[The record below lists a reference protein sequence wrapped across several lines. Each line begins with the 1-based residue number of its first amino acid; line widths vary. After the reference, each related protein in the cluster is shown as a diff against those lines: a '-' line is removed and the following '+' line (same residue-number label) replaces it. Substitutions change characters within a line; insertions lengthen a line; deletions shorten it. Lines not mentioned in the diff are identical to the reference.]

1 MVQIG
6 RIACGKASIPDDN
19 SGQALKEEDLSQ
31 QICKSSNKNY
41 VQSNLLKHG
50 KKRPTWLLKACSKV
64 CYLICPNED
73 LASDM
78 ENIYRATGYKIF

>member
-1 MVQIG
+1 MVQSG

-19 SGQALKEEDLSQ
+19 SGQAPKEEDLSQ

-50 KKRPTWLLKACSKV
+50 EKKA
-64 CYLICPNED
+64 Y
-73 LASDM
+73 M
-78 ENIYRATGYKIF
+78 ATKGL

>member
-1 MVQIG
+1 MVQSG

-19 SGQALKEEDLSQ
+19 SGQAPKEEDLSQ

-50 KKRPTWLLKACSKV
+50 EKKGLH
-64 CYLICPNED
+64 
-73 LASDM
+73 
-78 ENIYRATGYKIF
+78 GY